1 VAGLAALEQ
10 LKQLMGFRLVIVT
23 TLLLAAVYVEVGS
36 RGALPFNPLYFLIA
50 ATYAL
55 TVVHALV
62 LERLPYRAQV
72 YLQVGGDL
80 LTITGLVYVTGG
92 ARTGFILLY
101 PLAVLTGSALLVRG
115 WGATLS
121 FLATLLYA
129 GILLLVRGGL
139 LPPQGLSDVLLL
151 EPKHILYTVFVTGVA
166 CAAVGM
172 IGSYLAQSLRTVGA
186 RLEEASE
193 QVADLQQLNED
204 IVNSIQSG
212 LMTCDAQGRI
222 LYSNAFGD
230 SILGLPSAKSRG
242 RTLSEVFGSASLEV
256 AALGVRA
263 VHENLSRVEISHE
276 RPDGVTVEL
285 GVSVSPLATAE
296 PGGEGYL
303 LVFQDL
309 TKIKRLEAEVRLKE
323 KLAAVGEVAAQLA
336 HEIRNPLGSISG
348 SAQVL
353 MAEPGFSDEQDRL
366 LRIITRESRRLSD
379 TLNQVLLQARPSPA
393 SPGPVDVGSVVSEAM
408 TLLRNAPEVG
418 PAHHIS
424 FESDGESY
432 VCLADRDQIAQV
444 FWNLARNGLEA
455 MPGGGELQ
463 VRLSRTAKDVSLV
476 IRDQGRGMTSE
487 EQRRIF
493 EPFRSGS
500 SVGVGL
506 GLAIVYRI
514 VKEHRGDIQVRSGA
528 AGGTE
533 VEVRLPLVPS
543 PQSS

>member
-1 VAGLAALEQ
+1 VAGPAALEQ

-36 RGALPFNPLYFLIA
+36 RAPLPINPYYFLIG
-50 ATYAL
+50 ATYGL

-115 WGATLS
+115 WGVTLS
-121 FLATLLYA
+121 VLATLLYA

-139 LPPQGLSDVLLL
+139 LPPQGLSDVPLL
-151 EPKHILYTVFVTGVA
+151 EPKHLLYPVFVTGVA

-172 IGSYLAQSLRTVGA
+172 IGSYLARSLRAVGE

-193 QVADLQQLNED
+193 QVADLQQLNEV

-230 SILGLPSAKSRG
+230 SILGLPSAKSKG
-242 RTLSEVFGSASLEV
+242 RTLSEVFGSSLEG

-263 VHENLSRVEISHE
+263 LHDDLSRVQISHE
-276 RPDGVTVEL
+276 RPDGVEVEL
-285 GVSVSPLATAE
+285 GVSVSPLATVE

-353 MAEPGFSDEQDRL
+353 MADPGFSDEQDRL

-418 PAHHIS
+418 PAHDIS
-424 FESDGESY
+424 FESDGASH

-455 MPGGGELQ
+455 MPGGGELR
-463 VRLSRTAKDVSLV
+463 VSLSRKAKDVSLV
-476 IRDQGRGMTSE
+476 FRDQGRGMTSE
-487 EQRRIF
+487 ERRRVF

-533 VEVRLPLVPS
+533 VEVLLPLLPS
-543 PQSS
+543 PQRPQ